1 MPSVPG
7 AVDSTRSASAVMR
20 AVTYR
25 RRTAANSSSLVP
37 NVRYRLGLWTPVA
50 STRSATLACRTQ
62 DKADAAA
69 QELRNRTGAD
79 VFDTLVVDVGVVE
92 SSRKAAAELISR
104 GRSFDVVLLNAGMV
118 PNQLDRTED
127 GIEVCFAASLVGHHI
142 ITTELLEAELLD
154 DASVVLVG
162 SEAANNDLPK
172 MMGMSVYDFALGEPS
187 EFGATEAEAMR
198 AFATASA
205 GPAFNGQR
213 QYSTTKVF
221 SSWWS
226 AAMARRHEGST
237 RFYTV
242 SPGANMGTAAD
253 GNATGA
259 FKVMIAVMGRV
270 GRYVGM
276 DQPVPVGAK
285 RYLDVALGRGGP
297 YESGRTYTSR
307 PRKMA
312 GPLVERT
319 PDHLTKRPVRTP
331 RSPSSTS
338 SSGSPSG
345 DPALG

>member
-1 MPSVPG
+1 MSEYG
-7 AVDSTRSASAVMR
+7 KNSAL
-20 AVTYR
+20 VTG
-25 RRTAANSSSLVP
+25 ANSG
-37 NVRYRLGLWTPVA
+37 LGFEAAAQLAELGYGSV
-50 STRSATLACRTQ
+50 TLACRTQ

-69 QELRNRTGAD
+69 KELRERTGAD
-79 VFDTLVVDVGVVE
+79 VFGTLVVDVGVIE
-92 SSRKAAAELISR
+92 SSRKAAAELVAR

-118 PNQLDRTED
+118 PSRLDRTED
-127 GIEVCFAASLVGHHI
+127 GIEMCFASSIVGHHI
-142 ITTELLEAELLD
+142 VTTELHEAGLLD

-187 EFGATEAEAMR
+187 EFGTTDAEAMKS
-198 AFATASA
+198 FATASG
-205 GPAFNGQR
+205 GPDYNGQR

-221 SSWWS
+221 SAWWS

-253 GNATGA
+253 RNVTGA
-259 FKVMIAVMGRV
+259 FKVMIAVMGKV

-307 PRKMA
+307 PKKMT

-319 PDHLTKRPVRTP
+319 PDHLM
-331 RSPSSTS
+331 STAS
-338 SSGSPSG
+338 Q
-345 DPALG
+345 DTALAVIDDLIR